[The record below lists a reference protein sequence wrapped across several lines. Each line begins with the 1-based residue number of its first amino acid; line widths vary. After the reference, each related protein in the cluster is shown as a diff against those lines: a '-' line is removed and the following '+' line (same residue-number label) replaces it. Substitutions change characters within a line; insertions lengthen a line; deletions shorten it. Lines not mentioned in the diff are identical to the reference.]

1 MSQQDSFNADH
12 YTNDPRQ
19 NPDNWD
25 GDSDDGGDDS
35 GTTWDDVDVIGGGRV
50 DDDEPA
56 AQTPDYDRD
65 VSERVKESLP
75 DWMIQQG
82 YGEEVLSGSTAGSSS
97 GDSENNTN
105 NMNDPRQNPDNWDG
119 DSNDG
124 GDDSG
129 TTWDDTDV
137 TGGGRVDDDAG
148 GGLVGDTTDGSEYTL
163 DNDPRQN
170 PDNWQSDSGDA
181 SDVTGGGR
189 VDPEDDD
196 WAQEQRA
203 AYEERM
209 AALMAD
215 LPVPDQLGG
224 SEGGGGLSP
233 ALGGVALLAL
243 AGGGALYLRGES

>member
-1 MSQQDSFNADH
+1 MIAENTFGGGGSGGSDDSGSD
-12 YTNDPRQ
+12 YTTDNDPRQ
-19 NPDNWD
+19 DPNNWD
-25 GDSDDGGDDS
+25 GDSDDDDDDS
-35 GTTWDDVDVIGGGRV
+35 GTTWDDVDV
-50 DDDEPA
+50 
-56 AQTPDYDRD
+56 
-65 VSERVKESLP
+65 
-75 DWMIQQG
+75 
-82 YGEEVLSGSTAGSSS
+82 
-97 GDSENNTN
+97 
-105 NMNDPRQNPDNWDG
+105 
-119 DSNDG
+119 
-124 GDDSG
+124 
-129 TTWDDTDV
+129 
-137 TGGGRVDDDAG
+137 TGGGRVDDDDDDDSSSSG
-148 GGLVGDTTDGSEYTL
+148 TTTDGSEYSI

-189 VDPEDDD
+189 VDPEDDE
-196 WAQEQRA
+196 WAQEQQANANEGTDIEGALAEQRA